1 LESLDLIK
9 EKEKEGKKMR
19 EKGREK
25 KGREWEEKGSTTSAF
40 YPLSR
45 SPLHVLGILKNHRWI
60 PVHDCHGLHH
70 SDVILF
76 VHQEASHS
84 IYVVCRTQP
93 GVLCG
98 LAVPRC
104 PVPAN

>member
-70 SDVILF
+70 SDVLLF
-76 VHQEASHS
+76 VHTRSLSQH
-84 IYVVCRTQP
+84 
-93 GVLCG
+93 LCCVQNTAWC
-98 LAVPRC
+98 AVWPRC
-104 PVPAN
+104 TEMSSAC